1 MAKPTTTVL
10 RLSGPLPA
18 SAEIPRCRLDAYRL
32 SRKGNC
38 VAILGPIFVRG
49 TCCERDHGWRVAG
62 RGYAETAAQ
71 SDVARRFARVV
82 KTRRWGRRRHAD
94 ALCSDSCIASGIC
107 KSRRTQAIAQ
117 TRQLTGDV
125 IAGTKRRSTKDMTAS
140 CSSRASSVAI
150 DDTRPSLWSQSKLSR
165 QPTRAHA
172 FATYA
177 RWRSAKHCSTLSL
190 ASRPLLLVVSA
201 SSGPPPSHAYVPAR
215 TGSRAIGTILTY
227 AIHHAT
233 CF

>member
-1 MAKPTTTVL
+1 MHIGWPGKATALLYWDRSSCGARAVNAIMA
-10 RLSGPLPA
+10 RES
-18 SAEIPRCRLDAYRL
+18 
-32 SRKGNC
+32 
-38 VAILGPIFVRG
+38 
-49 TCCERDHGWRVAG
+49 RVAG
-62 RGYAETAAQ
+62 ALKLQ
-71 SDVARRFARVV
+71 HRVMSRV
-82 KTRRWGRRRHAD
+82 SSKHGDGDARRHAD

-177 RWRSAKHCSTLSL
+177 RWRSAKHCSTLSQI
-190 ASRPLLLVVSA
+190 SRVDLCCLLF
-201 SSGPPPSHAYVPAR
+201 PPPRAHLPLTRTYLRVPAPER
-215 TGSRAIGTILTY
+215 
-227 AIHHAT
+227 
-233 CF
+233 

>member
-1 MAKPTTTVL
+1 MRIGFPGKATALLYWDRSSCGARAVNAIMAGE
-10 RLSGPLPA
+10 S
-18 SAEIPRCRLDAYRL
+18 
-32 SRKGNC
+32 
-38 VAILGPIFVRG
+38 
-49 TCCERDHGWRVAG
+49 RVAG
-62 RGYAETAAQ
+62 ALKLQHRAM
-71 SDVARRFARVV
+71 SRVV
-82 KTRRWGRRRHAD
+82 SRVSSKHGDGDARRHAN

-201 SSGPPPSHAYVPAR
+201 SSGPPPSHAYVPAH
-215 TGSRAIGTILTY
+215 TGSRAIGTISTDLRDPSCNVFLSTGGSR
-227 AIHHAT
+227 IQSNDVIVQIN
-233 CF
+233 CR